1 MDNMA
6 TNTKKKKSSGGG
18 SSIKKL
24 GTAKKQI
31 DTLKKKMN
39 DLSTQIDTFSTQLN
53 VMMKGNGTDSYWQGQ
68 NAIDWYNKAIK
79 GLKDVANNYSNSY
92 AEFEDFTILYHRG
105 LAKSKYKIK
114 NKQALKAFTGAEF
127 RQGVKKN
134 KEDKKIKGVLSTVRA
149 DAVNDDQTTQ
159 SYKAYNALRTAMNG
173 MMDSLTSMGTT
184 WDEVATNTGGKM
196 KSDAKS
202 RSKAVAARKRQVK
215 GCLTSLET
223 DYIGDILFSNR

>member
-1 MDNMA
+1 MKTDSLDNWIYTSPGVRMPYGMY
-6 TNTKKKKSSGGG
+6 KSDSKGNGKSKGGGG

-24 GTAKKQI
+24 STARKQI

-39 DLSTQIDTFSTQLN
+39 DLSASIDTFSTQLN

-79 GLKDVANNYSNSY
+79 GLKDIANNYTNTY

-114 NKQALKAFTGAEF
+114 NKQALKAYNGAEF

-134 KEDKKIKGVLSTVRA
+134 KEDKKIKR
-149 DAVNDDQTTQ
+149 
-159 SYKAYNALRTAMNG
+159 
-173 MMDSLTSMGTT
+173 
-184 WDEVATNTGGKM
+184 
-196 KSDAKS
+196 
-202 RSKAVAARKRQVK
+202 
-215 GCLTSLET
+215 
-223 DYIGDILFSNR
+223 